1 MKKII
6 ITLVIVFIIGVVLVF
21 GVNCFVKLSTKKRI
35 ISDINNLPNVDCI
48 LILGAGID
56 GDRPS
61 LMLED
66 RLKAGIKL
74 YDNNISQKMVMSGDH
89 GRKEHD
95 EVNIMKNYAMELDVP
110 SSDIFMDHAGFS
122 TYESMYRLKHVFGA
136 KSVVIV
142 TQKYHLYRSIYIAKS
157 LGLEAYGYAAED
169 IKYYGDTYRELRE
182 ILARDKDFFKSIFK
196 PKSTYLGNPID
207 LNGSGDVTND

>member
-6 ITLVIVFIIGVVLVF
+6 IILAIIFIVGLILVF
-21 GVNCFVKLSTKKRI
+21 GINFYVKFSTKKKI
-35 ISDINNLPNVDCI
+35 ISDINKIPQVDCI

-74 YDNNISQKMVMSGDH
+74 YDNNISQKIVMSGDH

-122 TYESMYRLKHVFGA
+122 TYESMYRLKHIFGA

-142 TQKYHLYRSIYIAKS
+142 SQKYHLYRSLYIARS

-169 IKYYGDTYRELRE
+169 IKYFGNTNREIRE
-182 ILARDKDFFKSIFK
+182 ILARDKDFIKSIYK
-196 PKSTYLGNPID
+196 PKSTYLGETID
-207 LNGSGDVTND
+207 LTGSGDVTND

>member
-6 ITLVIVFIIGVVLVF
+6 IILVIVFIIVVVLVF
-21 GVNCFVKLSTKKRI
+21 GVNCLVKMTTKNRI
-35 ISDINNLPNVDCI
+35 LTDVSKLPNVDCI

-66 RLKAGIKL
+66 RLKAGITL
-74 YDNNISQKMVMSGDH
+74 YDNNVSKKIIMSGDH

-95 EVNIMKNYAMELDVP
+95 EVNVMKNYVMEFDIP
-110 SSDIFMDHAGFS
+110 SQDIFMDHAGFS
-122 TYESMYRLKHVFGA
+122 TYESMYRLKHIFGA

-142 TQKYHLYRSIYIAKS
+142 TQKYHLYRSLYIARS
-157 LGLEAYGYAAED
+157 LGIDAYGYPAED
-169 IKYYGDTYRELRE
+169 IKYFGDTYREFRE
-182 ILARDKDFFKSIFK
+182 TLARNKDFFKSIYK
-196 PKSTYLGNPID
+196 PKSTYLGEPID

>member
-1 MKKII
+1 MKLIIKLLIVLFIISLILLFGINYYVKTTTKNKII
-6 ITLVIVFIIGVVLVF
+6 
-21 GVNCFVKLSTKKRI
+21 ND
-35 ISDINNLPNVDCI
+35 ISNIPQVDCI

-56 GDRPS
+56 GDKPS

-66 RLKAGIKL
+66 RLNAGIKL
-74 YDNNISQKMVMSGDH
+74 YDNNVSKKIVMSGDH

-95 EVNIMKNYAMELDVP
+95 EVNIMKNYAMELDIP

>member
-6 ITLVIVFIIGVVLVF
+6 LVLVIILIIGIVLIF
-21 GVNCFVKLSTKKRI
+21 GINFSVKMTSEKRI
-35 ISDINNLPNVDCI
+35 LTDVSKLPNVDCI
-48 LILGAGID
+48 LVLGAGID

-66 RLKAGIKL
+66 RLKAAIKL
-74 YDNNISQKMVMSGDH
+74 YDNNVSKKIIMSGDH

-95 EVNIMKNYAMELDVP
+95 EVNVMKNYAMELDVP
-110 SSDIFMDHAGFS
+110 SNDIFMDHAGFS
-122 TYESMYRLKHVFGA
+122 TYESMYRLKHIFGA

-142 TQKYHLYRSIYIAKS
+142 TQKYHLYRSIYIARS
-157 LGLEAYGYAAED
+157 LGIDAYGYAAED
-169 IKYYGDTYRELRE
+169 IKYFGDTYRELRE
-182 ILARDKDFFKSIFK
+182 IFARDKDFFKSIYK
-196 PKSTYLGNPID
+196 PKSTYLGEPID

>member
-6 ITLVIVFIIGVVLVF
+6 LVLVIILIIGIVLIF
-21 GVNCFVKLSTKKRI
+21 GINLSVKMTTEKRI
-35 ISDINNLPNVDCI
+35 LTDVSKLPNVDCI
-48 LILGAGID
+48 LVLGAGID

-66 RLKAGIKL
+66 RLKAAIKL
-74 YDNNISQKMVMSGDH
+74 YDNNVSKKIIMSGDH

-95 EVNIMKNYAMELDVP
+95 EVNVMKNYAMELDVP
-110 SSDIFMDHAGFS
+110 SNDIFMDHAGIS
-122 TYESMYRLKHVFGA
+122 TYESMYRLKHIFGA

-142 TQKYHLYRSIYIAKS
+142 TQKYHLYRSLYIARS
-157 LGLEAYGYAAED
+157 LGIDAYGYAAED
-169 IKYYGDTYRELRE
+169 IKYFGDTYREFRE
-182 ILARDKDFFKSIFK
+182 ILARDKDFFKSIYK
-196 PKSTYLGNPID
+196 PKSTYLGEPID

>member
-6 ITLVIVFIIGVVLVF
+6 LVLVIILIIGIVLIF
-21 GVNCFVKLSTKKRI
+21 GINFSVKMTTEKRI
-35 ISDINNLPNVDCI
+35 LTDVSKLPNVDCI
-48 LILGAGID
+48 LVLGAGID

-66 RLKAGIKL
+66 RLKAAIKL
-74 YDNNISQKMVMSGDH
+74 YDNNVSKKIIMSGDH

-95 EVNIMKNYAMELDVP
+95 EVNVMKNYAMELDVP
-110 SSDIFMDHAGFS
+110 SNDIFMDHAGFS
-122 TYESMYRLKHVFGA
+122 TYESMYRLKHIFGA

-142 TQKYHLYRSIYIAKS
+142 TQKYHLYRSLYIARS
-157 LGLEAYGYAAED
+157 LGIDAYGYAAED
-169 IKYYGDTYRELRE
+169 IKYFGDTYRELRE
-182 ILARDKDFFKSIFK
+182 IFARDKDFFKSIYK
-196 PKSTYLGNPID
+196 PKSTYLGEPID

>member
-6 ITLVIVFIIGVVLVF
+6 IILAIIFIVGLILVF
-21 GVNCFVKLSTKKRI
+21 GINFYVKSSTKKKI
-35 ISDINNLPNVDCI
+35 ISDINKIPQVDCI

-74 YDNNISQKMVMSGDH
+74 YDNNISQKIVMSGDH

-122 TYESMYRLKHVFGA
+122 TYESMYRLKYIFGA

-142 TQKYHLYRSIYIAKS
+142 SQKYHLYRSLYIARS
-157 LGLEAYGYAAED
+157 LGLDAYGYAAED
-169 IKYYGDTYRELRE
+169 IKYFGNTNREIRE
-182 ILARDKDFFKSIFK
+182 ILARDKDFIKSIYK
-196 PKSTYLGNPID
+196 PKSTYLGETID
-207 LNGSGDVTND
+207 LTGSGDVTND

>member
-6 ITLVIVFIIGVVLVF
+6 IILAIIVLVGIILVF
-21 GVNCFVKLSTKKRI
+21 GINFYVKSSTKKRI
-35 ISDINNLPNVDCI
+35 ISDLNKIPQVDCI

-61 LMLED
+61 WMLED
-66 RLKAGIKL
+66 RLKAGFKL
-74 YDNNISQKMVMSGDH
+74 YDNNISKKIVMSGDH

-122 TYESMYRLKHVFGA
+122 TYESMYRLKHIFGA

-142 TQKYHLYRSIYIAKS
+142 TQKYHLYRSLYIARS
-157 LGLEAYGYAAED
+157 LGLDAYGYAAED
-169 IKYYGDTYRELRE
+169 IKYFGDTNREFRE
-182 ILARDKDFFKSIFK
+182 ILARNKDFIKSIYK
-196 PKSTYLGNPID
+196 PKSTYLGESID
-207 LNGSGDVTND
+207 LTGSGDVTND

>member
-6 ITLVIVFIIGVVLVF
+6 IVLIVVFLIAIVLVF
-21 GVNCFVKLSTKKRI
+21 GINFYVKTSTKKRI
-35 ISDINNLPNVDCI
+35 ISDINTLPQVDCI

-56 GDRPS
+56 NDKPS

-66 RLKAGIKL
+66 RLKAGIIL
-74 YDNNISQKMVMSGDH
+74 YDNKVSEKLVMSGDH

-95 EVNIMKNYAMELDVP
+95 EVNIMKNYAMELDIP
-110 SSDIFMDHAGFS
+110 SDDIFMDHAGFS
-122 TYESMYRLKHVFGA
+122 TYDSLYRLKYIFGA

-142 TQKYHLYRSIYIAKS
+142 SQKYHLYRSLYIAKS
-157 LGLEAYGYAAED
+157 LGLDAYGYAAED

-182 ILARDKDFFKSIFK
+182 ILARDKDFLKTIFK
-196 PKSTYLGNPID
+196 PKSTYLGESID
-207 LNGSGDVTND
+207 LTGSGDVTND